1 VRVAPTGE
9 FLGYFAPTGDVQGT
23 VVPRSLRVDRDDSV
37 YLLDVSGA
45 RVLLLDPSGK
55 LLREV
60 PFPKGYGFFSDLAV
74 DAGGNILL
82 LDSVR
87 KKVFK
92 VAKNSP
98 EDAQLGESLKEEAYF
113 PTAIAT
119 DKQGTIFLVDE
130 NGSGIVIL
138 GPDGS
143 FRGRRLSMGW
153 KDGFLRYPAQM
164 CVTENGTAFI
174 ADRGNNRV
182 DGFQIT
188 E

>member
-1 VRVAPTGE
+1 M
-9 FLGYFAPTGDVQGT
+9 
-23 VVPRSLRVDRDDSV
+23 
-37 YLLDVSGA
+37 
-45 RVLLLDPSGK
+45 
-55 LLREV
+55 
-60 PFPKGYGFFSDLAV
+60 
-74 DAGGNILL
+74 
-82 LDSVR
+82 
-87 KKVFK
+87 VFK

-98 EDAQLGESLKEEAYF
+98 EAAQLGESLKEEAYF
-113 PTAIAT
+113 PVSITT
-119 DKQGTIFLVDE
+119 DKQGTIFLVDQ

-143 FRGRRLSMGW
+143 LRGRRLSMGW

-164 CVTENGTAFI
+164 CVTENGAAFI